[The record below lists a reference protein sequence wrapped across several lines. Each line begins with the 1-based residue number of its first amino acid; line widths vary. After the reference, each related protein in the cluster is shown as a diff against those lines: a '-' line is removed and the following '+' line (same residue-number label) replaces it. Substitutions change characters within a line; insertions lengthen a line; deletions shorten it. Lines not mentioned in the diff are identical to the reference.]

1 MIHRYVKNGIARL
14 AKERRFQAAT
24 GERVFLPVAWVRC
37 AAEVFHPC
45 GIGGADGP
53 SALPGGAIRRHIQV
67 K

>member
-14 AKERRFQAAT
+14 AKERRFQAAS
-24 GERVFLPVAWVRC
+24 GERVFLPVARLRC
-37 AAEVFHPC
+37 RWERAHEVFHPG

-53 SALPGGAIRRHIQV
+53 SALPGHHITV